1 MSEEFDAIDELG
13 KAAHMPPKSTRD
25 VLIVDPECI
34 ERLRTM
40 LAELRETTLDGLP
53 HSEPGECPTW
63 YDKCNCTVE
72 NLQHNIKRADE
83 AEAENARLRE
93 ALQDI
98 WLVADT
104 TPIVH
109 MVGPE
114 AGAMRKMGHIARKA
128 LEPQP

>member
-13 KAAHMPPKSTRD
+13 KATNMPPKSTRD

-93 ALQDI
+93 AIDSAIETWDSNAPGRGLTERQA
-98 WLVADT
+98 L
-104 TPIVH
+104 
-109 MVGPE
+109 
-114 AGAMRKMGHIARKA
+114 RKLHAASNNG
-128 LEPQP
+128 